1 MELAGSAS
9 AAVANAAAIN
19 PASAPPAAN
28 SRCGA
33 DVCFE
38 TDRSIV
44 ISSENPLRDRR
55 PRLFGR

>member
-38 TDRSIV
+38 NDRSIV
-44 ISSENPLRDRR
+44 ISLEKPLRNGRR
-55 PRLFGR
+55 RLLGR